1 MSASRNG
8 VTGACC
14 TARFWLS
21 AFCAALSPTS
31 IGYQDLAALLARER
45 AAPSHWHLI
54 ISPVQAATFS
64 YSRPIGSA
72 IPEPLGFQ
80 TVNFD
85 PRSLDAY
92 SWKID
97 EPLHVLRPG
106 HQIEYPS
113 VDRRHKANRLPS
125 RVMPAA
131 PVKKPTPELP
141 VPAAAAGAQA
151 EQTPRASRVAPGLA
165 APSLA
170 EPIAAAS
177 NPAAPNPGAQSHD
190 AAGNA
195 RPAAP
200 IAAASSLA
208 TPSLAEPIAAASNP
222 AAPNPAAPNPAAQ
235 SRDAADNAPPAAPA
249 TDAAAVSQTDAHQ
262 ENVALAPAASAAKP
276 AAPAVEAAA
285 PVVPTPP
292 AIVAPPQAEPVP
304 LQTKMATASDEDD
317 VALVDKPPEIPPPG
331 ETENGPPS
339 LGSMSFLDADTAD
352 RSIAIYFGGGVM
364 GSPSRL
370 QSWAP
375 GAEPILVPPS
385 AELAE
390 QSVDTNIKLSALE
403 DTGNDTGS
411 GESIAGKD
419 DGSRLQTPA
428 QRLGLEGNERAKAEK
443 CLADAVYFEA
453 RGEVRKGQ
461 EAVAQVVMNRVFSGY
476 YPHDVCGVVYQNAH
490 RHLACQFTFACE
502 GKDLNRIDEPDMW
515 EQAKSIAKDTLDGKI
530 WLAEVGHATHY
541 HAYWVHPSWV
551 HEMTRLFK
559 LGVHTFYRP
568 RNWGDGEGEPVWGK
582 IAPAAPSTSNN
593 DAPPGKP
600 EAAKP
605 DAKAPQATASPAG
618 TRT

>member
-106 HQIEYPS
+106 HQIEYPR
-113 VDRRHKANRLPS
+113 VDRRHKANRLPI

-165 APSLA
+165 A
-170 EPIAAAS
+170 
-177 NPAAPNPGAQSHD
+177 
-190 AAGNA
+190 
-195 RPAAP
+195 
-200 IAAASSLA
+200 
-208 TPSLAEPIAAASNP
+208 PSLAEPIAAASNP

-285 PVVPTPP
+285 PVVPTPA

-331 ETENGPPS
+331 ETENGPPL
-339 LGSMSFLDADTAD
+339 LGSISFLDADTAD

-541 HAYWVHPSWV
+541 HAFWVHPSWV
-551 HEMTRLFK
+551 HEMTRLYK

-582 IAPAAPSTSNN
+582 IAPATPSTSNN